1 MELDE
6 AAIGAAV
13 LAGPDAVL
21 AADRGGTVR
30 FWNSGAERIFGF
42 PPAEAIGESL
52 NIIIPERLRP
62 RHWEGWHRVAQTGQS
77 RYGSGDLLSVPA
89 LHADGHTLSVEFT
102 IHMIFDADHEVQGI
116 AATLRDVTARYQELR
131 ELRRRAADA

>member
-1 MELDE
+1 MDLDE
-6 AAIGAAV
+6 VTIGAAV

-30 FWNSGAERIFGF
+30 FWNPGAERIFGF
-42 PPAEAIGESL
+42 AAAEAIGASL
-52 NIIIPERLRP
+52 DIIIPERLRP

-89 LHADGHTLSVEFT
+89 RHADGRTLSVEFS
-102 IHMIFDADHEVQGI
+102 IHMIFGADHEVQGF
-116 AATLRDVTARYQELR
+116 AATLRDVTDRYQELR
-131 ELRRRAADA
+131 ELRRRVANI

>member
-21 AADRGGTVR
+21 AADRDGTVR

-42 PPAEAIGESL
+42 PAAEAIGASL

-62 RHWEGWHRVAQTGQS
+62 RHWDGWHRVAQTGQS

-102 IHMIFDADHEVQGI
+102 IHMISDADHQVQGI
-116 AATLRDVTARYQELR
+116 AATLRDVSARYQELR